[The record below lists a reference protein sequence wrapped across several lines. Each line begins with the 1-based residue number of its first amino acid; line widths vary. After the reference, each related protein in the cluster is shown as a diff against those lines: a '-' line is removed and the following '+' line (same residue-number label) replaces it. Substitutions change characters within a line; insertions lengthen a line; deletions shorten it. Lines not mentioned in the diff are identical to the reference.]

1 MKGRRSLVRIVL
13 AAMALVAASGNLSA
27 YYYYLHLRTGAPPA
41 PEKWDVNSLTNQTV
55 RFFVAAPSTE
65 SITQNGAPVT
75 VLVPTLYTG
84 DSYPAVLSNIRTA
97 ADVWNNVTTSGLRL
111 AYAGLFTPG
120 AGQTN
125 AAISV
130 EFSDDIPPGLLAL
143 SGRTTST
150 ASADGSFYPI
160 SGAQMLLPRDMS
172 ANPSWGEQFFT
183 TVVHE
188 FGHTIGLQHST
199 ASSAMS
205 TWVTSASTRAAPL
218 LADDIAAVSLL
229 YPAADSATNFAA
241 KSASIT
247 GKVMFTTGGAV
258 NLAAVVAVSQNGAA
272 VGTLTGPDGAY
283 EIDGI
288 PPDVYYVYAQP
299 LPLPLEGEKTNLN
312 VVYPLDVDGKTPLGP
327 SCVQSNCSFTATFF
341 PGTANWRQAG
351 TVALAAGQAHG
362 AVDFTVQPRGSI
374 PVDSVT
380 TYGFVPGS
388 PTYVKPNG
396 VVVSTPPVTRGGAR
410 QSLVFTGR
418 NLYDANGNFL
428 NGVNFDA
435 LGYSLQILRGSARTY
450 LSSNKYYYAAVDVV
464 VSFFSGPGWRHLI
477 VNTTDDVYVLPS
489 AVRVVSSPAP
499 AITAVNSAADGTLA
513 ISGAS
518 LTGLTRIAFDGV
530 PVVPQSVA
538 ADGSLIV
545 TPPVGPPGYTA
556 HLTALNSDGQSSYY
570 LQGYSGKTYTFPSSG
585 APSIQVTPATL
596 APGANTVIVN
606 GTSTNFVAGQT
617 VVGFGASSVTVN
629 SVQVS
634 PDGLSLTL
642 NVSSSAAS
650 PIPTSSISVTTG
662 LSVLT
667 VTGQ

>member
-1 MKGRRSLVRIVL
+1 MKSRRSLVRIVL
-13 AAMALVAASGNLSA
+13 AAMALVAASGKLSA

-41 PEKWDVNSLTNQTV
+41 PEKWDVNSLPGKTV
-55 RFFVAAPSTE
+55 RFFVAA
-65 SITQNGAPVT
+65 QNGSPVT
-75 VLVPTLYTG
+75 VLVPTLYSG
-84 DSYPAVLSNIRTA
+84 DSYQAVLSNIRTA

-111 AYAGLFTPG
+111 AYGGLFTPG

-125 AAISV
+125 TAISV

-205 TWVTSASTRAAPL
+205 TWVTSASTRAMPL

-247 GKVMFTTGGAV
+247 GKVMFTTGGPV
-258 NLAAVVAVSQNGAA
+258 NLAAVVAIAQNGAA
-272 VGTLTGPDGAY
+272 VGTLTGPDGSY

-288 PPDVYYVYAQP
+288 PPDVYYIYAQP

-341 PGTANWRQAG
+341 PGTTNWRQAG
-351 TVALAAGQAHG
+351 TVTLAPGQAHG
-362 AVDFTVQPRGSI
+362 PVDFTVQPRGSM

-388 PTYVKPNG
+388 SNYVKPNG

-418 NLYDANGNFL
+418 GLYDATNGNFL
-428 NGVNFDA
+428 NGANFDD

-450 LSSNKYYYAAVDVV
+450 LSSNSYYYAAVDVV

-477 VNTTDDVYVLPS
+477 VNTTDDIYVLPS
-489 AVRVVSSPAP
+489 AIRVVSSPAP
-499 AITAVNSAADGTLA
+499 AIAAVNAAAGGSLA
-513 ISGAS
+513 ISGS
-518 LTGLTRIAFDGV
+518 SFTGLTRIAFDGL

-545 TPPVGPPGYTA
+545 TPPVAPPGYTA

-570 LQGYSGKTYTFPSSG
+570 LQGNSGKTYTYPGSG
-585 APSIQVTPATL
+585 TPSIQVTPATL

-617 VVGFGASSVTVN
+617 VVGFGTSSVTVN

-642 NVSSSAAS
+642 NVNSSAAT

-662 LSVLT
+662 LTVLT
-667 VTGQ
+667 LTGQ